1 MSLQVPSL
9 SLCPPRAYEAVYV
22 TWMHFTLGCGV
33 VLQNNDKRMTQCW
46 SNACNDCALQN
57 FVSLLASPPL
67 NTHVRMCRCM
77 HQISALIL
85 SSCSVC
91 LCKRPCMLVCLC
103 DLAFCL
109 SAALQSTSCILTQS
123 LRHKW
128 EHQNLSAVL
137 HTAVPRGRQREGGRW
152 GRADQ
157 FSFSLSFLLF

>member
-1 MSLQVPSL
+1 MHAPSVRCKIL
-9 SLCPPRAYEAVYV
+9 CHCWCPP
-22 TWMHFTLGCGV
+22 
-33 VLQNNDKRMTQCW
+33 
-46 SNACNDCALQN
+46 
-57 FVSLLASPPL
+57 PI

-91 LCKRPCMLVCLC
+91 VCQRPFMLVCLC

-137 HTAVPRGRQREGGRW
+137 HTAVPRGRQREGGREVGGGLTNLASVSPSSSSNVCISPFLSRSLPLPFFLW
-152 GRADQ
+152 QIEAQGRNVAWLNTSD
-157 FSFSLSFLLF
+157 FLPVVF